1 EPRGQV
7 GQGHAGLGG
16 RAVLVAGDADDPAH
30 ALGDEVVAASGRVRT
45 RSPKATYGTVDEA
58 RVDLAQRPIPQPEPL
73 RHAGPIVLDEH
84 VGRLDQSPDRATPSG
99 CLRSTARSRLPRFM
113 VMKVARCP
121 RLWTAPRCRVGSPS
135 PGGSSLMTSA
145 PISARFMVQNGAA
158 MAWVKSITRRPARGF
173 IVSGTRPLRSVLH
186 T

>member
-16 RAVLVAGDADDPAH
+16 RAVVAAGDAADPAH
-30 ALGDEVVAASGRVRT
+30 ARRDEVVTAAGRVRT

-84 VGRLDQSPDRATPSG
+84 VGRLDQSSDQGDSLGPLEVHRE
-99 CLRSTARSRLPRFM
+99 
-113 VMKVARCP
+113 VA
-121 RLWTAPRCRVGSPS
+121 L
-135 PGGSSLMTSA
+135 
-145 PISARFMVQNGAA
+145 AA
-158 MAWVKSITRRPARGF
+158 V
-173 IVSGTRPLRSVLH
+173 
-186 T
+186 